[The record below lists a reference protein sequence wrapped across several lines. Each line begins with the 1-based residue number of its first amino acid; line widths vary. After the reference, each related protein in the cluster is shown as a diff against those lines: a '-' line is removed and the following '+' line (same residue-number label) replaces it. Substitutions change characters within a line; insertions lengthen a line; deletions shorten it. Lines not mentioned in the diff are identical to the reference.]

1 MPAEEHDEVESEQ
14 ADSLDWDES
23 AGFASAGDGI
33 GSLSMSRRGV
43 GYMGPQSGNALLKN
57 LQSIYTLMF
66 PSPESETAVQNPI
79 KPNIAEDV
87 LQSARFSDCCI
98 EWYFKYYN
106 CAYPVLHEGYF
117 RAQCMGLFIFRNPHL
132 LPNFSFIQEHFPS
145 PRMDR
150 GRFYTIWFFPS
161 EHSAVTCRIR
171 TPTVISTEMR
181 PGICRLTSCSGAP
194 CHWFRL

>member
-66 PSPESETAVQNPI
+66 PSPEPETAVQNP
-79 KPNIAEDV
+79 
-87 LQSARFSDCCI
+87 Q
-98 EWYFKYYN
+98 
-106 CAYPVLHEGYF
+106 
-117 RAQCMGLFIFRNPHL
+117 PH
-132 LPNFSFIQEHFPS
+132 P
-145 PRMDR
+145 
-150 GRFYTIWFFPS
+150 
-161 EHSAVTCRIR
+161 A
-171 TPTVISTEMR
+171 
-181 PGICRLTSCSGAP
+181 
-194 CHWFRL
+194 